1 MSFLFQSPRSGK
13 FVSNKNG
20 AKAVIFRPGI
30 KFQSPRSGKFVS
42 NEKNE
47 PMFIDLELWGFQ
59 SPRSGKFV
67 SDDYSV
73 YCENKRES
81 PIVF

>member
-42 NEKNE
+42 DILKENDQDFEWY
-47 PMFIDLELWGFQ
+47 P
-59 SPRSGKFV
+59 V
-67 SDDYSV
+67 SI
-73 YCENKRES
+73 
-81 PIVF
+81 P